1 MFSPDGDELVA
12 AVRSRR
18 GRPASNPA
26 FDGQTRRSSFDLA
39 LKRVLD
45 VCGSLALIVLLS
57 PALIF
62 IAILVKWEDGGPVL
76 FRQDRHGLHG
86 AIFRII
92 KFRTMGVASSS
103 QASGFVQCQPG
114 DMRVT
119 RIGRLLRRT
128 SLDELPQLF
137 NVVMGDMS
145 LVGPRPHAVEHDY
158 EACGAVEDYWQ
169 RYAVLPG
176 MTGLAQIRG
185 HRGTTTEMWQMI
197 SRVQSDLE
205 YVARGSVWLD
215 LGILA
220 STASVVATGRNA
232 H

>member
-1 MFSPDGDELVA
+1 MFRCL
-12 AVRSRR
+12 R
-18 GRPASNPA
+18 
-26 FDGQTRRSSFDLA
+26 RRSSLDLA
-39 LKRVLD
+39 LKRAID
-45 VCGSLALIVLLS
+45 FFGSIALLILLS

-62 IAILVKWEDGGPVL
+62 IAVLIKLDDGGPVF
-76 FRQDRHGLHG
+76 FRQDRHGLNG
-86 AIFRII
+86 STFKIV
-92 KFRTMGVASSS
+92 KFRTMGAAAS
-103 QASGFVQCQPG
+103 ALGFLQCQPS
-114 DMRVT
+114 DLRVT

-137 NVVMGDMS
+137 NVFAGDMS

-158 EACGAVEDYWQ
+158 QVCNAVEDYWQ

-185 HRGTTTEMWQMI
+185 HRGTTTELRQMK

-205 YVARGSVWLD
+205 YVARGTFWLD
-215 LGILA
+215 LGILI
-220 STASVVATGRNA
+220 STTTIVVTGKNA